1 MSVTTWPVGQAQT
14 ILIMDTLRAD
24 VPRLDSLA
32 TIVVAV
38 SRLGCSRVATTINTP
53 AATRAIPHQLNRR
66 ANRPASS
73 AITAPPHRWL
83 ANVVLLRLALLIT
96 SRFVDVE
103 SGARAT
109 EVSAD

>member
-1 MSVTTWPVGQAQT
+1 
-14 ILIMDTLRAD
+14 MDTLRAD

-83 ANVVLLRLALLIT
+83 VLLRLALLIT